1 MRPLLPPVG
10 KSTLTLRGVRWPEIS
25 SGDDL
30 AALLVQ
36 TASLR
41 AGDIA
46 VVTSKVVS
54 KAEGRTRHDDRANVV
69 VDETVRVLARRADSV
84 IAETRHGLVLA
95 AAGVDASNTPVGT
108 VVLLPLDPDASAR
121 SLREEVY
128 RTTGHNVAVIITD
141 TLGRAWRNGQID
153 LAIGC
158 AGLHGLVELRG
169 AHDSHGNELTVTA
182 PAVADEVAAAAD
194 LVKGKFSEQPVAV
207 LSVLGELE
215 LPPGSHGGG
224 AAELIRD
231 SALDLFGLGARE
243 AAVAAAMRDD
253 QVALAHF
260 PPLIAS
266 DDLPWGRLT
275 SHHAHIAVSVQQ
287 QHAAG
292 AANVRSWLLT
302 VEVAQGAG
310 SGAYVHAGALVERA
324 RVLAAAYRLVV
335 DDVDP
340 APPRPS
346 WRTIAVLRCLAP

>member
-128 RTTGHNVAVIITD
+128 RATGHNVAVIITD

-207 LSVLGELE
+207 LSGLGELV
-215 LPPGSHGGG
+215 LAPGSHGGG

-260 PPLIAS
+260 PPLIAA
-266 DDLPWGRLT
+266 DAMPWAELR
-275 SHHAHIAVSVQQ
+275 SEHDQVSVSV
-287 QHAAG
+287 HEPAAG
-292 AANVRSWLLT
+292 SAKGRSWQLT
-302 VEVAQGAG
+302 VEVVEAASPQ
-310 SGAYVHAGALVERA
+310 AYVHAGALTERA
-324 RVLAAAYRLVV
+324 RVLAAAYRLTV

-340 APPRPS
+340 VTPRPGR
-346 WRTIAVLRCLAP
+346 RTVAVLRCLAP

>member
-1 MRPLLPPVG
+1 MRPPLPPVG
-10 KSTLTLRGVRWPEIS
+10 DSVLSLRGVRWPEIR

-36 TASLR
+36 TSSLR
-41 AGDIA
+41 DGDIA

-54 KAEGRTRHDDRANVV
+54 KAEGRTRSGHRSDVV
-69 VDETVRVLARRADSV
+69 ADETVRVLARRADSV

-95 AAGVDASNTPVGT
+95 AAGVDASNTPLGT

-169 AHDSHGNELTVTA
+169 AHDGYGNELTVTA
-182 PAVADEVAAAAD
+182 PAIADEVAAAAD

-207 LSVLGELE
+207 LSGLGELV
-215 LPPGSHGGG
+215 LPAGSHGAG
-224 AAELIRD
+224 ATELIRD

-260 PPLIAS
+260 PPLIAA
-266 DDLPWGRLT
+266 DGVPWGQLS
-275 SHHAHIAVSVQQ
+275 SHHEHVAVSVQQ
-287 QHAAG
+287 PGVAG
-292 AANVRSWLLT
+292 TRSWVLT
-302 VEVAQGAG
+302 VQAAQGAG
-310 SGAYVHAGALVERA
+310 PDAYLHAGALVERA
-324 RVLAAAYRLVV
+324 RVVAAAYRLNV

-340 APPRPS
+340 TPPRPGWS
-346 WRTIAVLRCLAP
+346 TVAVLECTAPVD